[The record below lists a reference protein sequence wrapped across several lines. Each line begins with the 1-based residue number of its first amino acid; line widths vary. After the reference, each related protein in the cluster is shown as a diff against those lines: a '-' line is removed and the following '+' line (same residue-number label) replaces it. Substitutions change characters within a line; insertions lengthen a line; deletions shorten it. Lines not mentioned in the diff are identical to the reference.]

1 MRTAGLTRFAGA
13 LLLLPALVITVG
25 LFMFS
30 LAPTFAFSFYKF
42 VPPASMQPAVVLD
55 NYAAFTHPVY
65 FGYILVTA
73 RISLISTVVAMVLG
87 YPLAYT
93 IARTRSDRTRRTLL
107 FAVTTMFFVHTI
119 VRAYAWVAVLGRTGP
134 LSSLLEAVGV
144 GPLRLLSNEF
154 AVTVGTIHWLLPFA
168 IMTLIGPI
176 QSVDPALADA
186 SRNLG
191 ATELKTFTSVTLPLT
206 FPGIAAASLL
216 ALTAGFGMFV
226 GPGQTEDQVQTR
238 WRRWCP
244 SSSVDSSRR
253 GRTSGEHRSRDG
265 NASRRAS
272 RPRTYRSLRRHVAR
286 GDEPCRSH
294 LTTRDRG
301 GQGPAS
307 VRHRVPGVAAPG
319 RRPSGVLAHRGLR
332 GPAEERVHAPMVWRA
347 VP

>member
-93 IARTRSDRTRRTLL
+93 IARTTSDRTRRTLL

-134 LSSLLEAVGV
+134 LSSLLEVIGV

-216 ALTAGFGMFV
+216 SLTAGFGMFV
-226 GPGQTEDQVQTR
+226 TPMILGGGLVTMLAKFIYEETIFSNNYPVGAAATMILLALATLV
-238 WRRWCP
+238 
-244 SSSVDSSRR
+244 SVLVSRFFEA
-253 GRTSGEHRSRDG
+253 RT
-265 NASRRAS
+265 N
-272 RPRTYRSLRRHVAR
+272 
-286 GDEPCRSH
+286 
-294 LTTRDRG
+294 
-301 GQGPAS
+301 
-307 VRHRVPGVAAPG
+307 VR
-319 RRPSGVLAHRGLR
+319 
-332 GPAEERVHAPMVWRA
+332 
-347 VP
+347 

>member
-73 RISLISTVVAMVLG
+73 RISVISTVVAMVLG

-93 IARTRSDRTRRTLL
+93 IARARSVRTRRALL

-176 QSVDPALADA
+176 QAVDSALADA

-216 ALTAGFGMFV
+216 SLTAGFGMFV
-226 GPGQTEDQVQTR
+226 TPMILGGGLVTMLAKFIYEETIFSNNYPVGAAATVILLALATLV
-238 WRRWCP
+238 
-244 SSSVDSSRR
+244 SVVVSRFFEA
-253 GRTSGEHRSRDG
+253 RTK
-265 NASRRAS
+265 
-272 RPRTYRSLRRHVAR
+272 
-286 GDEPCRSH
+286 
-294 LTTRDRG
+294 
-301 GQGPAS
+301 
-307 VRHRVPGVAAPG
+307 VR
-319 RRPSGVLAHRGLR
+319 
-332 GPAEERVHAPMVWRA
+332 
-347 VP
+347 

>member
-226 GPGQTEDQVQTR
+226 TPMILGGGLVTMLAKFIYEETLFSNNYPLGAAATMILLALATLV
-238 WRRWCP
+238 
-244 SSSVDSSRR
+244 SVVVSRFFEA
-253 GRTSGEHRSRDG
+253 RT
-265 NASRRAS
+265 N
-272 RPRTYRSLRRHVAR
+272 
-286 GDEPCRSH
+286 
-294 LTTRDRG
+294 
-301 GQGPAS
+301 
-307 VRHRVPGVAAPG
+307 VR
-319 RRPSGVLAHRGLR
+319 
-332 GPAEERVHAPMVWRA
+332 
-347 VP
+347 

>member
-1 MRTAGLTRFAGA
+1 MMRTARLTRFTGL

-25 LFMFS
+25 LFLFS
-30 LAPTFAFSFYKF
+30 LAPTFAFSFYRF
-42 VPPASMQPAVVLD
+42 VPPASTQPAVVID

-65 FGYILVTA
+65 LGYILVTA

-93 IARTRSDRTRRTLL
+93 IARARSVRTRRALL
-107 FAVTTMFFVHTI
+107 FAVMTMFFVHTI

-176 QSVDPALADA
+176 QGVDPALEDA

-216 ALTAGFGMFV
+216 SLTAGFGMFV
-226 GPGQTEDQVQTR
+226 TPMILGGGLVTMLAKFIYEETLFSNNYPLGAAATVILLALATLV
-238 WRRWCP
+238 
-244 SSSVDSSRR
+244 SVVVSRFF
-253 GRTSGEHRSRDG
+253 E
-265 NASRRAS
+265 
-272 RPRTYRSLRRHVAR
+272 AR
-286 GDEPCRSH
+286 MK
-294 LTTRDRG
+294 
-301 GQGPAS
+301 
-307 VRHRVPGVAAPG
+307 VR
-319 RRPSGVLAHRGLR
+319 
-332 GPAEERVHAPMVWRA
+332 
-347 VP
+347 

>member
-1 MRTAGLTRFAGA
+1 MRTARLTRFTGS

-25 LFMFS
+25 LFLFS
-30 LAPTFAFSFYKF
+30 LAPTFAFSFYRF

-65 FGYILVTA
+65 LGYILVTA

-93 IARTRSDRTRRTLL
+93 IARARSVRTRRALL

-176 QSVDPALADA
+176 QSVDPALEDA

-191 ATELKTFTSVTLPLT
+191 ATELRTFTSVTFPLT

-216 ALTAGFGMFV
+216 SLTAGFGMFV
-226 GPGQTEDQVQTR
+226 TPMILGGGLVTMLAKFIYEETIFSNDYPLGAAATVILLALATLV
-238 WRRWCP
+238 
-244 SSSVDSSRR
+244 SVVVSRFFEA
-253 GRTSGEHRSRDG
+253 RTK
-265 NASRRAS
+265 
-272 RPRTYRSLRRHVAR
+272 
-286 GDEPCRSH
+286 
-294 LTTRDRG
+294 
-301 GQGPAS
+301 
-307 VRHRVPGVAAPG
+307 VR
-319 RRPSGVLAHRGLR
+319 
-332 GPAEERVHAPMVWRA
+332 
-347 VP
+347 

>member
-1 MRTAGLTRFAGA
+1 MRTARLTRFTGS

-25 LFMFS
+25 LFLFS
-30 LAPTFAFSFYKF
+30 LAPTFAFSFYRF
-42 VPPASMQPAVVLD
+42 VPPASMQPAVLLD

-65 FGYILVTA
+65 LGYILVTA
-73 RISLISTVVAMVLG
+73 RISLISTGVAMVLG

-93 IARTRSDRTRRTLL
+93 IARARSVRTRRALL

-176 QSVDPALADA
+176 QSVDPALEDA

-191 ATELKTFTSVTLPLT
+191 ATELKTFTSVMLPLT

-216 ALTAGFGMFV
+216 SLTAGFGMFV
-226 GPGQTEDQVQTR
+226 TPMILGGGLVTMLAKFIYEETLFSNNYPLGAAATVILLALATLV
-238 WRRWCP
+238 
-244 SSSVDSSRR
+244 SIVVSRFFEA
-253 GRTSGEHRSRDG
+253 RTK
-265 NASRRAS
+265 
-272 RPRTYRSLRRHVAR
+272 
-286 GDEPCRSH
+286 
-294 LTTRDRG
+294 
-301 GQGPAS
+301 
-307 VRHRVPGVAAPG
+307 VR
-319 RRPSGVLAHRGLR
+319 
-332 GPAEERVHAPMVWRA
+332 
-347 VP
+347 

>member
-1 MRTAGLTRFAGA
+1 MKRTARLTRFAGS

-25 LFMFS
+25 LFLFS
-30 LAPTFAFSFYKF
+30 LVPTFAFSFYRF

-73 RISLISTVVAMVLG
+73 RISVISTVVAMVLG

-93 IARTRSDRTRRTLL
+93 IARARSVRTRRALL

-176 QSVDPALADA
+176 QGVDSALADA

-216 ALTAGFGMFV
+216 SLTAGFGMFV
-226 GPGQTEDQVQTR
+226 TPMILGGGLVTMLAKFIYEETIFSNNYPVGAAATVILLALATLV
-238 WRRWCP
+238 
-244 SSSVDSSRR
+244 SVVVSRFFEA
-253 GRTSGEHRSRDG
+253 RTK
-265 NASRRAS
+265 
-272 RPRTYRSLRRHVAR
+272 
-286 GDEPCRSH
+286 
-294 LTTRDRG
+294 
-301 GQGPAS
+301 
-307 VRHRVPGVAAPG
+307 VR
-319 RRPSGVLAHRGLR
+319 
-332 GPAEERVHAPMVWRA
+332 
-347 VP
+347 

>member
-73 RISLISTVVAMVLG
+73 RISVISTVVAMVLG

-93 IARTRSDRTRRTLL
+93 IARARSVRTRRALL

-176 QSVDPALADA
+176 QAVDSALADA

-216 ALTAGFGMFV
+216 SLTAGFGMFV
-226 GPGQTEDQVQTR
+226 TPMILGGGLVTMLAKFIYEETLFSNNYPVGAAATMILLALATLV
-238 WRRWCP
+238 
-244 SSSVDSSRR
+244 SVVVSRFFEA
-253 GRTSGEHRSRDG
+253 RTK
-265 NASRRAS
+265 
-272 RPRTYRSLRRHVAR
+272 
-286 GDEPCRSH
+286 
-294 LTTRDRG
+294 
-301 GQGPAS
+301 
-307 VRHRVPGVAAPG
+307 VR
-319 RRPSGVLAHRGLR
+319 
-332 GPAEERVHAPMVWRA
+332 
-347 VP
+347 

>member
-1 MRTAGLTRFAGA
+1 MGAAGLTRFAGA

-30 LAPTFAFSFYKF
+30 LAPTFAFSFYTF

-134 LSSLLEAVGV
+134 LSSLLEVVGV

-216 ALTAGFGMFV
+216 SLTAGFGMFV
-226 GPGQTEDQVQTR
+226 TPMILGGGLVTMLAKFIYEETIFSNNYPVGAAATMILLALATLV
-238 WRRWCP
+238 
-244 SSSVDSSRR
+244 SVVVSRFFEA
-253 GRTSGEHRSRDG
+253 RTK
-265 NASRRAS
+265 
-272 RPRTYRSLRRHVAR
+272 
-286 GDEPCRSH
+286 
-294 LTTRDRG
+294 
-301 GQGPAS
+301 
-307 VRHRVPGVAAPG
+307 VR
-319 RRPSGVLAHRGLR
+319 
-332 GPAEERVHAPMVWRA
+332 
-347 VP
+347 

>member
-1 MRTAGLTRFAGA
+1 VTRTAGLTRFAGA

-30 LAPTFAFSFYKF
+30 LAPTFGFSFYKF

-216 ALTAGFGMFV
+216 SLTAGFGMFV
-226 GPGQTEDQVQTR
+226 TPMILGGGLVTMLAKFIYEETIFSNNYPVGAAATMILLALATLV
-238 WRRWCP
+238 
-244 SSSVDSSRR
+244 SVVVSRFFEA
-253 GRTSGEHRSRDG
+253 RTK
-265 NASRRAS
+265 
-272 RPRTYRSLRRHVAR
+272 
-286 GDEPCRSH
+286 
-294 LTTRDRG
+294 
-301 GQGPAS
+301 
-307 VRHRVPGVAAPG
+307 VR
-319 RRPSGVLAHRGLR
+319 
-332 GPAEERVHAPMVWRA
+332 
-347 VP
+347 

>member
-1 MRTAGLTRFAGA
+1 MGTAGLTRFAGA

-30 LAPTFAFSFYKF
+30 LAPTFAFSFYTF

-93 IARTRSDRTRRTLL
+93 IARTTSDRTRRTLL

-134 LSSLLEAVGV
+134 LSSLLEVVGV

-216 ALTAGFGMFV
+216 SLTAGFGMFV
-226 GPGQTEDQVQTR
+226 TPMILGGGLVTMLAKFIYEETIFSNNYPVGAAATMILLALATLV
-238 WRRWCP
+238 
-244 SSSVDSSRR
+244 SVLVSRFFEA
-253 GRTSGEHRSRDG
+253 RT
-265 NASRRAS
+265 N
-272 RPRTYRSLRRHVAR
+272 
-286 GDEPCRSH
+286 
-294 LTTRDRG
+294 
-301 GQGPAS
+301 
-307 VRHRVPGVAAPG
+307 VR
-319 RRPSGVLAHRGLR
+319 
-332 GPAEERVHAPMVWRA
+332 
-347 VP
+347 